1 MTFETGQPLASA
13 LIVDDDVAL
22 LDTWKRL
29 IETSKLAVETAATWE
44 SGLTAFQV
52 YSPDLVI
59 ADYNLPGSAHGL
71 KLLAEVRRLR
81 PTVRLILISGV
92 VEPSQL
98 AAAESLGIADR
109 VLSKGDSAHA
119 IEVIVEEIRSVTGTA
134 STSTDWALFA
144 DAWTHAASIDVEALE
159 KLDRLLSSSAK
170 SGT

>member
-1 MTFETGQPLASA
+1 MTFEAGQPLASA

-22 LDTWKRL
+22 LDTWTRL
-29 IETSKLAVETAATWE
+29 IEANGLAVETADTWE
-44 SGLTAFQV
+44 SGLTAFHV
-52 YSPDLVI
+52 FSPDLVI

-119 IEVIVEEIRSVTGTA
+119 IEVIVEEIRSVTEEA
-134 STSTDWALFA
+134 SNSTDWALFA

-159 KLDRLLSSSAK
+159 ELDRLLSSSAK
-170 SGT
+170 SGA

>member
-1 MTFETGQPLASA
+1 MTEAGQPLASA

-29 IETSKLAVETAATWE
+29 IEANGLAVEVANTWE
-44 SGLTAFQV
+44 SGLTAFHV

-71 KLLAEVRRLR
+71 RLLTEVRRLR

-109 VLSKGDSAHA
+109 VLSKGESAQA
-119 IEVIVEEIRSVTGTA
+119 FDVIVEEIRAITDKA

-144 DAWTHAASIDVEALE
+144 DAWSHAASIDVEALE
-159 KLDRLLSSSAK
+159 ELDRLLSSSAK
-170 SGT
+170 SGA